1 MNRSRICIPCY
12 CVAALLFL
20 PASSCLLAQNDPSNL
35 DVRLFR
41 QINNGQSSFKT
52 SLIGI
57 TDNSVAPITILA
69 PISLIT
75 YGPATDG
82 NEPFESGVLLGVS
95 DVLSYSV
102 CLALKAGVKREPP
115 DIALS
120 NVEAHHL
127 DGADPYSFPSGH
139 TTGAFALA
147 TMLSLRYPKPGVY
160 IPAFVWA
167 GLVGYGRVYFGLHYP
182 TDVMGGALI
191 GAVSSFLVYEYQAK
205 LLPHAY
211 KIIGR
216 KAPENVSALIVPN
229 RGGMLFNF
237 AVRF

>member
-1 MNRSRICIPCY
+1 MKKSRMCIPYY
-12 CVAALLFL
+12 CAAALLFL
-20 PASSCLLAQNDPSNL
+20 LASPCLRAQNDPSNL

-41 QINNGQSSFKT
+41 QINNAQSSFKT

-69 PISLIT
+69 PVLLIA
-75 YGPATDG
+75 YGLVADR
-82 NEPFESGVLLGVS
+82 NEQFESGVLLGAS
-95 DVLSYSV
+95 DVLSYSI
-102 CLALKAGVKREPP
+102 CLALKAGVKRERP

-120 NVEAHHL
+120 HVEAHHL
-127 DGADPYSFPSGH
+127 DSADPYSFPSGH

-147 TMLSLRYPKPGVY
+147 TMLSLRYPKPSVY

-182 TDVMGGALI
+182 TDVLGGALI
-191 GAVSSFLVYEYQAK
+191 GAGSSLLVYEYQAK

-216 KAPENVSALIVPN
+216 KAPENVSAFIVPN
-229 RGGMLFNF
+229 RGGALFNL
-237 AVRF
+237 AVMF